1 MKTKLAGMLI
11 IMLMFMFNPFTEQA
25 EAMTQLH
32 ISPIS
37 LPAGTDIDALTTTR
51 YDTPWWVQYH
61 MMPQEQAAIGYKGGE
76 AAQMVYAMAVS
87 PTNPQHL
94 LIGTDTSGIWKSED
108 GGATWKSSNEGFG
121 LMGTMDIAFDP
132 DNENIA
138 YVAASPHSSTSTNLE
153 SNLAGIW
160 KSTDGG
166 ASWRQVLTT
175 SFYRKS
181 TNKLIRFG
189 GIESNGNRAI
199 YVASHSKGVFKSMGN
214 GEKGTWTNIGL
225 IDQAISDLFVDS
237 VSGTVMAATYGI
249 GIQVSS
255 DDGATWVAKNTG
267 FSGLETASITEDPTN
282 ANHWFAIADGKV
294 YTSTNAGTA
303 WTDLQVPR
311 LDVATGGK
319 FTKLLFGAPDA
330 YGHERLYLSIRNS
343 QYSLRYSTD
352 MGVTWHTSTVNNG
365 TAFMRDN
372 WGWFSEAFTTHPT
385 DPNIVW
391 VPLDNEIYKSKDGG
405 ENLYPSS
412 SGFSGL
418 RASGFLFDPTDNQ
431 NIYIAA
437 IDRGLVK
444 SNVYGT
450 EKYPMFQYLM
460 EDRFEPRYE
469 GQRTVHAIARDPQDS
484 EHLFINIGDWGSHT
498 ILSESHDGGLN
509 FTQIPG
515 TQMTSKARVI
525 MYHPQN
531 NNIIYAGKNK
541 SIDGG
546 LTWSQLDKG
555 IAAVSPFNGDVVWS
569 ADGGVISKSTNG
581 GSPINGVS
589 SWVTITSSI
598 SGIQNIVPDLFV
610 ADRLWIGSFASGLY
624 RLDGSTLTNI
634 NESNGLVKSLSGSL
648 PIFDI
653 AQDPSNQLHLVAGGT
668 DNQGLTPSAGLFET
682 LDGGQNWRVVEGL
695 KGTKD
700 IWKVAFHPNLSRVYV
715 GTSSGTWVYEYD
727 KYYDRNLFS
736 DNFQDGDSAGWA
748 SLLGTWNVAPEGSKV
763 LSIPSVDGQIAA
775 GDSNWTNYS
784 VQAKVKMTGQGSGGT
799 GASLIFRYQD
809 ANNMYAFQLNKADG
823 QIKVLKKQ
831 AGTWTTIGTPVSQP
845 IELNQWYIVKVFV
858 NGSSIICYLD
868 GVEKINMTDTT
879 FSMGKIGF
887 KAYNISS
894 VYDDVSVKELSGTS
908 LFSDNF
914 DDGDSVGWTQVL
926 GTWTVVTDGINKLL
940 AANSNS
946 GENLVSTGNTSWNN
960 YAVQSRIKMTSEGPG
975 SSGAGLVFRYQN
987 GNNMYY
993 FQLNR
998 ASNQLKILKKQA
1010 GNWTILA
1017 TVSQTLSL
1025 DTWYAAKILVNGS
1038 TIKGYLNGDEK
1049 ISVTDTAIGNGAIGF
1064 RTYYT
1069 SALYDDTLVTMYVP
1083 VTGITLS
1090 VTNATL
1096 DTVTN
1101 NVYHLQATVMPLEAN
1116 NKKMVWTS
1124 SNPTVA
1130 TVDQTGNVTAL
1141 SAGVATIT
1149 VATAEGGVQATT
1161 SLQVNTVLP

>member
-1 MKTKLAGMLI
+1 MRKKLAGLLI
-11 IMLMFMFNPFTEQA
+11 IMLIFMCNPFTERA
-25 EAMTQLH
+25 EALTQLPVP
-32 ISPIS
+32 PIS

-61 MMPQEQAAIGYKGGE
+61 MTPQEQAAIGYKGGE
-76 AAQMVYAMAVS
+76 ASQMVYAMAVS
-87 PTNPQHL
+87 QVNPQHL
-94 LIGTDTSGIWKSED
+94 LMGTDTSGIWKSED
-108 GGATWKSSNEGFG
+108 GGVTWKSSNDGFG
-121 LMGTMDIAFDP
+121 LMGTMDIVFDP
-132 DNENIA
+132 DNEQIA
-138 YVAASPHSSTSTNLE
+138 YAAASPHSANNIMQE

-166 ASWRQVLTT
+166 TSWKQVLST

-181 TNKLIRFG
+181 SNKLIRFG

-199 YVASHSKGVFKSMGN
+199 YVASHSKGVFKSIGN
-214 GEKGTWTNIGL
+214 GEKETWTNIGL
-225 IDQAISDLFVDS
+225 IDQAINDLFVDAT
-237 VSGTVMAATYGI
+237 SGTVMAATYGS
-249 GIQVSS
+249 GIQVSLN
-255 DDGATWVAKNTG
+255 DGATWVAKNTG
-267 FSGLETASITEDPTN
+267 FSGLEAASISENPTN
-282 ANHWFAIADGKV
+282 PNHWFAIADGKV
-294 YTSTNAGTA
+294 YTSTDAGSS

-311 LDVATGGK
+311 LDVPTDGK

-330 YGHERLYLSIRNS
+330 YGHPRLYLSIRNS

-352 MGVTWHTSTVNNG
+352 LGVTWQASTVNNG
-365 TAFMRDN
+365 TAFMKDN

-385 DPNIVW
+385 NPNIVW

-405 ENLYPSS
+405 VSLYPSS

-418 RASGFLFDPTDNQ
+418 RASGFLFDPTDNH
-431 NIYIAA
+431 NIYITA
-437 IDRGLVK
+437 IDRGLVR

-450 EKYPMFQYLM
+450 EQYPMFQYLM
-460 EDRFEPRYE
+460 DDRYEPRY
-469 GQRTVHAIARDPQDS
+469 GGHRTVHAIARDPQDS

-498 ILSESHDGGLN
+498 ILSESHDDGLN

-515 TQMTSKARVI
+515 TGMTSKARVI

-555 IAAVSPFNGDVVWS
+555 VAAVSPFDGDVVWS

-581 GSPINGVS
+581 GSPS
-589 SWVTITSSI
+589 SWVTMTSSI
-598 SGIQNIVPDLFV
+598 SGIQSIVPDLFV
-610 ADRLWIGSFASGLY
+610 ADRLWIGSYVSGLY
-624 RLDGSTLTNI
+624 RLDGSTLTSI
-634 NESNGLVKSLSGSL
+634 NESNGLVKSLSGTL

-653 AQDPSNQLHLVAGGT
+653 AQDPNNQLHLIAGGT
-668 DNQGLTPSAGLFET
+668 DNQGLTPSAGLFES

-700 IWKVAFHPNLSRVYV
+700 IWKVAFHPNLPRVYV

-727 KYYDRNLFS
+727 KYYDRNLYS
-736 DNFQDGDSAGWA
+736 DHFQDGDSTGWT
-748 SLLGTWNVAPEGSKV
+748 SSLGTWNVVSEGSKV
-763 LSIPSVDGQIAA
+763 LSIPSTDGQIAA
-775 GDSNWTNYS
+775 GTSSWANYS
-784 VQAKVKMTGQGSGGT
+784 VQAKVKMTGQGYGGT
-799 GASLIFRYQD
+799 GASLLFRYQD
-809 ANNMYAFQLNKADG
+809 ANNMYAVQLNKADG

-831 AGTWTTIGTPVSQP
+831 AGTWTTVGTPVTQQF
-845 IELNQWYIVKVFV
+845 EWNQWYTVKVIV

-868 GVEKINMTDTT
+868 GTEKINMTDTT
-879 FSMGKIGF
+879 FSTGKIGF
-887 KAYNISS
+887 KAYNIAS
-894 VYDDVSVKELSGTS
+894 VYDDVSVKDLAGAN

-926 GTWTVVTDGINKLL
+926 GTWSIITDGINKLL

-946 GENLVSTGNTSWNN
+946 GEYVISTGNTSWAN
-960 YAVQSRIKMTSEGPG
+960 YAVQSRIKMTSEGSG

-998 ASNQLKILKKQA
+998 ASNQLKILKKQS
-1010 GNWTILA
+1010 GTWTTLG

-1025 DTWYAAKILVNGS
+1025 DTWYLAKILINGS
-1038 TIKGYLNGDEK
+1038 SIKGYLNGEEK
-1049 ISVTDTAIGNGAIGF
+1049 ISLTDTALGNGAIGF
-1064 RTYYT
+1064 RSYNT
-1069 SALYDDTLVTMYVP
+1069 SALFDDMLVTMYVP
-1083 VTGITLS
+1083 VTG
-1090 VTNATL
+1090 VTVSAMNPTL

-1101 NVYHLQATVMPLEAN
+1101 NVYHLQASVFPLEAN
-1116 NKKMVWTS
+1116 NKKVVWST

-1130 TVDQTGNVTAL
+1130 TVDQSGNVTAL
-1141 SAGVATIT
+1141 SAGSATIT
-1149 VATAEGGVQATT
+1149 VTTVEGGLQAN
-1161 SLQVNTVLP
+1161 SLILVDTP

>member
-1 MKTKLAGMLI
+1 MKKKLAGMLI
-11 IMLMFMFNPFTEQA
+11 IMLMFMFNPFTERA
-25 EAMTQLH
+25 EAMTQLPV
-32 ISPIS
+32 SPIS

-51 YDTPWWVQYH
+51 YDTPWWVQNH
-61 MMPQEQAAIGYKGGE
+61 MTPQEQAAIGYKGGE
-76 AAQMVYAMAVS
+76 ASQMVYAMAVS
-87 PTNPQHL
+87 QANPQHL
-94 LIGTDTSGIWKSED
+94 LMGTDTSGIWKSED
-108 GGATWKSSNEGFG
+108 GGATWRSSNEGFG

-132 DNENIA
+132 DNEQIA
-138 YVAASPHSSTSTNLE
+138 YVAASPHAANNIMQE

-166 ASWRQVLTT
+166 TSWKQVLST

-181 TNKLIRFG
+181 SNKLIRFG

-199 YVASHSKGVFKSMGN
+199 YVASHSKGVFKSIGN
-214 GEKGTWTNIGL
+214 GEKETWTNIGL
-225 IDQAISDLFVDS
+225 IDQAINDLFVDS
-237 VSGTVMAATYGI
+237 TSGTVMAATYGS
-249 GIQVSS
+249 GIQVSLN
-255 DDGATWVAKNTG
+255 DGATWVAKNTG
-267 FSGLETASITEDPTN
+267 FSGLEAASISENPTN
-282 ANHWFAIADGKV
+282 ANQWFAIADGKV
-294 YTSTNAGTA
+294 YTSTDAGSS

-311 LDVATGGK
+311 IDVPTDGK
-319 FTKLLFGAPDA
+319 FTKLLFGAPGTN
-330 YGHERLYLSIRNS
+330 GHARLYLSIRNS
-343 QYSLRYSTD
+343 QYSMRYSTD
-352 MGVTWHTSTVNNG
+352 LGVTWQASTVNNG
-365 TAFMRDN
+365 TSFMEDN

-385 DPNIVW
+385 NPNIVW

-405 ENLYPSS
+405 VSLYPSS

-418 RASGFLFDPTDNQ
+418 RASGFLFDPNNNQ
-431 NIYIAA
+431 NIYITA

-444 SNVYGT
+444 SNVYGA
-450 EKYPMFQYLM
+450 EQYPMFQYLM
-460 EDRFEPRYE
+460 DDRYEPRY
-469 GQRTVHAIARDPQDS
+469 GGHRTVHAIARDPQDS

-509 FTQIPG
+509 FTQISG
-515 TQMTSKARVI
+515 TQMTSRARVI

-555 IAAVSPFNGDVVWS
+555 VAAVSPFDGDVVWS

-581 GSPINGVS
+581 GSPS
-589 SWVTITSSI
+589 SWVTMTSSI

-634 NESNGLVKSLSGSL
+634 NDSNGLVKSLSGTL
-648 PIFDI
+648 PVFDI
-653 AQDPSNQLHLVAGGT
+653 AQDPNNQLHLVAGGT

-700 IWKVAFHPNLSRVYV
+700 IWKVAFHPNLPRVYV

-727 KYYDRNLFS
+727 KYYDRNLYS
-736 DNFQDGDSAGWA
+736 DQFQDGDSTGWT
-748 SLLGTWNVAPEGSKV
+748 SSLGTWNVVPEGSKV
-763 LSIPSVDGQIAA
+763 LSIPSTDGQITA
-775 GDSNWTNYS
+775 GTSSWANYS
-784 VQAKVKMTGQGSGGT
+784 VQAKVKMTGQGYGGT

-809 ANNMYAFQLNKADG
+809 ANNMYAVQLNKADG

-831 AGTWTTIGTPVSQP
+831 AGTWTTVGTPVTQP
-845 IELNQWYIVKVFV
+845 FEWNQWYTVKVVV

-868 GVEKINMTDTT
+868 GVEMIHMTDTT
-879 FSMGKIGF
+879 FSTGKIGF
-887 KAYNISS
+887 KAYNTAS
-894 VYDDVSVKELSGTS
+894 VYDDVSVKDLVGTN

-914 DDGDSVGWTQVL
+914 DDGDSVGWTQVI
-926 GTWTVVTDGINKLL
+926 GTWTVTTDGINKLL

-946 GENLVSTGNTSWNN
+946 GENLISAGNTSWTNF
-960 YAVQSRIKMTSEGPG
+960 AVQSRIKMTSEGVG
-975 SSGAGLVFRYQN
+975 SSGAGLLFRYQN

-1025 DTWYAAKILVNGS
+1025 DTWYTAKILVNGS
-1038 TIKGYLNGDEK
+1038 LVKGYINGEEK
-1049 ISVTDTAIGNGAIGF
+1049 ISVTDNSLGTGAIGF
-1064 RTYYT
+1064 RSYNTA
-1069 SALYDDTLVTMYVP
+1069 ALFDDTLVTKYVP
-1083 VTGITLS
+1083 VTNVTLS
-1090 VTNATL
+1090 AMNAAL

-1101 NVYHLQATVMPLEAN
+1101 NVYHLQSMVFPLEAN
-1116 NKKMVWTS
+1116 NKKVVWTT

-1130 TVDQTGNVTAL
+1130 IVDQTGNVTAL
-1141 SAGVATIT
+1141 SNGTATIT
-1149 VATAEGGVQATT
+1149 ATTVEGGLQA
-1161 SLQVNTVLP
+1161 NTLILVDTLLP